1 MKKENSNNIYYAAY
15 LIYSK
20 IYQFQSNQFTNF
32 LSNFVSF
39 AVETGL
45 KMV

>member
-20 IYQFQSNQFTNF
+20 IYEF
-32 LSNFVSF
+32 LKSIFNHINLQIF
-39 AVETGL
+39 
-45 KMV
+45 